1 MSTTLT
7 AATNDTWSQLPSGQ
21 LAVGVDAGSR
31 VVRCMVMA
39 VEDGQL
45 RFLGCGAAQ
54 SEGWTKGRV
63 ADQFRVSQA
72 IRTAARE
79 AEQQS
84 RCRVESA
91 VVGVGGPTIWG
102 FDSHAS
108 YRYPRPR
115 EVDSEQMTFAVEQ
128 ASRVTL
134 EADRMILQICP
145 QYFTLDG
152 RPGYHDPR
160 GRACSLLE
168 ANIHLITT
176 STQETHSIVLAM
188 HQASLAVEETV
199 FEPMAA
205 AYASLL
211 QEDRSRGVALVDIGL
226 HSTDLVIYDGDAL
239 VYSVSLPLSADHL
252 TRDVAYCLRIP
263 YEEAEALKIQYGCAI
278 LGLTSDSSSIVVPAA
293 GGHPPR
299 ELQRSELN
307 RILDA
312 RAEELF
318 RYVAGEISRSGMD
331 ASLMEGVVFSGA
343 AIELQ
348 GMLDM
353 AERVLNCHARKGL
366 ILGVKDLP
374 SEFNTPEWTTA
385 AGLAMYSARLKVR
398 QNKKPKPPGFLGLLR

>member
-1 MSTTLT
+1 MGTTLT
-7 AATNDTWSQLPSGQ
+7 ATTQGPTTHYGSGQ
-21 LAVGVDAGSR
+21 IAVGLDAGSS
-31 VVRCMVMA
+31 VVRCMVLA
-39 VEDGQL
+39 VEDGQM
-45 RFLGCGAAQ
+45 RFLGAGAAR
-54 SEGWTKGRV
+54 SEGWSKGRI

-79 AEQQS
+79 AEKKS
-84 RCRVESA
+84 RCTVESA
-91 VVGVGGPTIWG
+91 VVGLGGPTVWG

-115 EVDSEQMTFAVEQ
+115 EVDGEQMTFAVEQ
-128 ASRVTL
+128 ASKVTL

-160 GRACSLLE
+160 GRNCSLLE
-168 ANIHLITT
+168 ANVHLITT
-176 STQETHSIVLAM
+176 STQETHSVVLAM

-239 VYSVSLPLSADHL
+239 AYSVSLPISADHL
-252 TRDVAYCLRIP
+252 TRDLAYCLRVP
-263 YEEAEALKIQYGCAI
+263 YEEAEVLKIQYGCAI
-278 LGLTSDSSSIVVPAA
+278 LGLTSDSSSIVVA
-293 GGHPPR
+293 GQNGQPSR
-299 ELQRSELN
+299 ELPRRELN
-307 RILDA
+307 RVLDA

-318 RYVAGEISRSGMD
+318 RYVAGEISRSGMEG
-331 ASLMEGVVFSGA
+331 SLMEGVVFTGA

-374 SEFNTPEWTTA
+374 TEFNTTEWTTA

-398 QNKKPKPPGFLGLLR
+398 QNKKPRPPGFLGLLR

>member
-1 MSTTLT
+1 MSTTL
-7 AATNDTWSQLPSGQ
+7 AATTHESSDHRRSGE
-21 LAVGVDAGSR
+21 LAVGIDVGSR
-31 VVRCMVMA
+31 AVRCLVLA
-39 VEDGQL
+39 VENGQL
-45 RFLGCGAAQ
+45 CFLGGGAAV
-54 SEGWTKGRV
+54 SEGWVKGRV

-72 IRTAARE
+72 IRAAARE
-79 AEQQS
+79 AESQS
-84 RCRVESA
+84 RCTVESA
-91 VVGVGGPTIWG
+91 VVGAGGPTVRG

-108 YRYPRPR
+108 HRSSRPR
-115 EVDSEQMTFAVEQ
+115 EVSAEQMTFAVEQ

-134 EADRMILQICP
+134 EADRMILQVCP

-152 RPGYHDPR
+152 RPGYRDPR
-160 GRACSLLE
+160 GRGCSLLE
-168 ANIHLITT
+168 ANVHLITT

-188 HQASLAVEETV
+188 HQASLTVEETV

-239 VYSVSLPLSADHL
+239 VHSASLPVSADHL
-252 TRDVAYCLRIP
+252 TKDLAYCLRIP
-263 YEEAEALKIQYGCAI
+263 YEEAEVLKVQYGCAI
-278 LGLTSDSSSIVVPAA
+278 LGLTSDNSSIVVPAA
-293 GGHPPR
+293 GGRPTR
-299 ELQRSELN
+299 ELPRRELN
-307 RILDA
+307 RVLDA

-318 RYVAGEISRSGMD
+318 RYVAAELARSGMEG
-331 ASLMEGVVFSGA
+331 SLMEGVVFSGA
-343 AIELQ
+343 AVELQ

-374 SEFNTPEWTTA
+374 PEYNRPEWTVA

-398 QNKKPKPPGFLGLLR
+398 QHKKPKPPGFFGLMR